1 MLRPSSIRLRRDVS
15 ADWAAKNPVLSPGE
29 PGIELDSGKVKIG
42 NGFSNWMELP
52 YFINEDHIQLI
63 IDNLSTTGIAGPAGD
78 DAYEVAVTNG
88 FVGTVTEWLLSL
100 KGPKGDTGDQGPQGD
115 AGADGGIGPKGD
127 TGDQGPEGATGPAGP
142 KGDTGD
148 TGPAGPAGA
157 DSTVPGPQ
165 GPKGDTGDTG
175 PQGPAG
181 ADGAD
186 YTGPTITV
194 ASSAPSSPAV
204 GDIWIDTSA

>member
-1 MLRPSSIRLRRDVS
+1 MTRSSFSTEAGCEMYTFQLRRGS
-15 ADWAAKNPVLSPGE
+15 AAQWTDENPVLHPGE
-29 PGIELDSGKVKIG
+29 PGIELDTGKVKIG
-42 NGFSNWMELP
+42 NGFSRWSELS
-52 YFINEDHIQLI
+52 Y
-63 IDNLSTTGIAGPAGD
+63 LSGEGSAGLS
-78 DAYEVAVTNG
+78 AYQVAVNNG
-88 FVGTVTEWLLSL
+88 FVGTQAEWLLSL
-100 KGPKGDTGDQGPQGD
+100 KGADGADSTVPGPPGPPGEDGADGAQGPQGIPGTP
-115 AGADGGIGPKGD
+115 GAD
-127 TGDQGPEGATGPAGP
+127 
-142 KGDTGD
+142 
-148 TGPAGPAGA
+148 GA

-194 ASSAPSSPAV
+194 AASAPSSPAV